1 MEGTRGHALSLDHN
15 SLLGCHPRAIC
26 ASLPTCLLSLHGQTP
41 TACEPLQPLRGRGT
55 RCSEKQRFPAYGDTG
70 CPSASLCGRTEVSED
85 RVKLG
90 DVVEA
95 HIEEMVSGGETEA
108 SKSGCG
114 ECQELALFEIHQ
126 RKHGGSCIPR
136 VLAS

>member
-1 MEGTRGHALSLDHN
+1 M
-15 SLLGCHPRAIC
+15 
-26 ASLPTCLLSLHGQTP
+26 
-41 TACEPLQPLRGRGT
+41 
-55 RCSEKQRFPAYGDTG
+55 
-70 CPSASLCGRTEVSED
+70 
-85 RVKLG
+85 KLG